1 MGLNQII
8 VDLTLKTMK
17 SGDTN
22 LYDAVAEYDKRT
34 VCGLINKVY
43 FNEVKRM
50 NYIKEPVDMAK
61 IIQDVDAA
69 LGKMI
74 KIRMC

>member
-8 VDLTLKTMK
+8 VDLTLRTMK
-17 SGDTN
+17 SGNTN

-34 VCGLINKVY
+34 VCALINKVY
-43 FNEVKRM
+43 IHEVKRM

>member
-50 NYIKEPVDMAK
+50 NYIKEPVNMAK

-69 LGKMI
+69 LGKTI

>member
-8 VDLTLKTMK
+8 VDLTLRTMK
-17 SGDTN
+17 NGDTN

>member
-8 VDLTLKTMK
+8 VNLTLKTMK

>member
-34 VCGLINKVY
+34 VCTLINNVY
-43 FNEVKRM
+43 IHEVKRM

>member
-1 MGLNQII
+1 MGLNQVI

-22 LYDAVAEYDKRT
+22 LYDAVAEYDKRP

-69 LGKMI
+69 LGKTI